1 MPSMTK
7 VKGGYK
13 VFNKETGKTVF
24 VKQKSKAEGMVKKG
38 YKGYLKKKYKKSA
51 KDNVDENIIKNGGS
65 DYGGQLFRP
74 ENWLN

>member
-1 MPSMTK
+1 MTK

-51 KDNVDENIIKNGGS
+51 GKKVKENIIENGGS
-65 DYGGQLFRP
+65 DYGGQLFRA